1 MEDNKIFDQLNAD
14 NPFISSSD
22 PLPWENKSP
31 DLSQLNS
38 EVSAEIEQLILA
50 KRREPSLPITGLVL
64 GDGGMGKTHLLA
76 RILRKLRKNAWKI
89 VFVAV
94 RTFTN
99 PKRLYQELLSE
110 IMLSMNN
117 QHSEDRTQFDML
129 MAEVMNAY
137 RERRVNDT
145 FTSVPDTDMNFY
157 LRHDLKG
164 IDKNFLK
171 CVVLY
176 LGTDDRITKENILE
190 WLREGLDEEDSQALG
205 LPLREASEL
214 DDTACE
220 SFAKNIIISLGTLL
234 AYAHVPMVICFDELD
249 IMRRNKELVEV
260 WGESVGFM
268 MNTISGILPLCFI
281 KAFIWDEV
289 FRPVLNLS
297 VIERL
302 EAGKIIMQGCTVD
315 QAKQLIHDRIADKFP
330 DSAEEKYHWLLARMA
345 NTLTEGISPREV
357 FRLARQAL
365 RDPKYP
371 IDSITET
378 YEDERTKIQSVPSAW
393 PPNSE
398 HLTTALRE
406 WLTSHN
412 DVKIL
417 GGYGKYI
424 KLVATLGGKTFAFCT
439 IAPKAATTASASANE
454 CCKYLDDSPRSSC
467 VYVMDKRAYKPTWQQ
482 FTEKLAE
489 FRSKGG
495 RVLELDSESRID
507 WYALASLVNRITSGN
522 VNLYSITGS
531 RTAKLQDAGAFIR
544 SIDLVTGL
552 FPKTHA
558 TPPKPA
564 HVPITLPEP
573 PKPEP
578 QESPVVIP
586 DTAELKDAVMR
597 FLKGYPMNILGS
609 EKLLSLLAGKGI
621 RISREGL
628 LAFVNLHKDS
638 FRAYPAKNGSDVV
651 ISLR

>member
-1 MEDNKIFDQLNAD
+1 MEDKKIFEQLNAD

-22 PLPWENKSP
+22 PLPWDNNSP

-50 KRREPSLPITGLVL
+50 KRREPSLPITGLIFGEAGL
-64 GDGGMGKTHLLA
+64 GKTHILS
-76 RILRKLRKNAWKI
+76 RILRKIRKNAWKI
-89 VFVAV
+89 IFVAV

-99 PKRLYQELLSE
+99 PKRLHQELLSE

-117 QHSEDRTQFDML
+117 QHSEGRTQFDML
-129 MAEVMNAY
+129 MDEVMNAY
-137 RERRVNDT
+137 RERRIDDT
-145 FTSVPDTDMNFY
+145 FTSVPDTDLNFY
-157 LRHDLKG
+157 LKHDLKG

-171 CVVLY
+171 CIVRY

-190 WLREGLDEEDSQALG
+190 WLREGLDEDDSQALG

-220 SFAKNIIISLGTLL
+220 IFAKNIIISLGSLL
-234 AYAHVPMVICFDELD
+234 AYAHIPMVICFDELD
-249 IMRRNKELVEV
+249 NMKHNKELIEV
-260 WGESVGFM
+260 WGDSVAFM
-268 MNTISGILPLCFI
+268 MNTISGVLPLCFI
-281 KAFIWDEV
+281 KSNVWDEI
-289 FRPVLNLS
+289 FRPALNLS
-297 VIERL
+297 IVQRL
-302 EAGKIIMQGCTVD
+302 EAGKIIMQGCTIS
-315 QAKQLIHDRIADKFP
+315 QAKQLIHDRIAAKFP
-330 DSAEEKYHWLLARMA
+330 DTAEEKYHWLLSRMA

-357 FRLARQAL
+357 LRLARQAL
-365 RDPKYP
+365 RNGEA
-371 IDSITET
+371 IDSITEA
-378 YEDERTKIQSVPSAW
+378 YDEESRKIQSVPSAW

-439 IAPKAATTASASANE
+439 IAHKAATTASASANE
-454 CCKYLDDSPRSSC
+454 CCKYLDEYPRSSC
-467 VYVMDKRAYKPTWQQ
+467 VYIMDKRAYKPTWQK
-482 FTEKLAE
+482 FIAKLAE

-495 RVLELDSESRID
+495 RVLELDSDSRID
-507 WYALASLVNRITSGN
+507 WYALASLVNQISSGN

-544 SIDLVTGL
+544 SIDLVPGL
-552 FPKTHA
+552 FPKSHA

-564 HVPITLPEP
+564 HVLLTKPEP

-586 DTAELKDAVMR
+586 DTTELKDAVMS

-621 RISREGL
+621 TISREGL

-638 FRAYPAKNGSDVV
+638 FRAYPARNGSDVV
-651 ISLR
+651 IGLR